1 MTKKIYVISCSQDL
15 ASMGM
20 DRKRTAVEGLG
31 EIEVSMDWSKARIA
45 PVVAAEKIQFQKGE
59 SAMVSIEPIKVP
71 AFAGVLGSLYGSNG
85 MGFVSCVGSLAFKA
99 YHEDR
104 VADKAM
110 FHSHLKA
117 PVLPGDLLGQVMII
131 PGKK

>member
-1 MTKKIYVISCSQDL
+1 MADKIYVISCSQDL

-31 EIEVSMDWSKARIA
+31 EIEVSMDWSKTRIA
-45 PVVAAEKIQFQKGE
+45 PVVAAEKIQFQMGE
-59 SAMVSIEPIKVP
+59 SAIVSIEPIKVP
-71 AFAGVLGSLYGSNG
+71 AFAGVLGSYYGSNG
-85 MGFVSCVGSLAFKA
+85 MGFVSCVGALEYKA
-99 YHEDR
+99 HHEDR

-117 PVLPGDLLGQVMII
+117 PVFPGDLLGQVMII